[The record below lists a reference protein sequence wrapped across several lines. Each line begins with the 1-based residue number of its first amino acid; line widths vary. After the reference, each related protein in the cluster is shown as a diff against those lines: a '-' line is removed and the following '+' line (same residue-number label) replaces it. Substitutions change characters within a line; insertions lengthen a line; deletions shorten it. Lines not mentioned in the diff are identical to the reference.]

1 MNNNQTNQMKKLLL
15 SLACAA
21 LAPLALA
28 QTTTTTTTYTDGSG
42 TITEYTPGER
52 VVLRT
57 DTGVVPYRVTKTTTY
72 VTRSGATLTDDQVR
86 ARIRIGLPIHIRW
99 AKHDN
104 DMIVDRVI
112 VDD

>member
-1 MNNNQTNQMKKLLL
+1 MKKLLL
-15 SLACAA
+15 SVACAA
-21 LAPLALA
+21 IAPFAFA
-28 QTTTTTTTYTDGSG
+28 QTATTTTTTYTDGNG

-57 DTGVVPYRVTKTTTY
+57 DAGVTPYRVTKTTTY
-72 VTRSGATLTDDQVR
+72 VTRSGQTLTDEQVR
-86 ARIRIGLPIHIRW
+86 TRIRVGLPIHIRW

-104 DMIVDRVI
+104 DMVVDRVI